1 MGVVA
6 KNPGPQG
13 PQGPTGYTGPTG
25 WTGPQG
31 PSGPAGGPP
40 GPTGA
45 TGPSGAIGWTGPRGH
60 DGANGIDG
68 NTGYT
73 GATGPRGY
81 TGPQGPSGP
90 AGGPP
95 GPTGATGPSG
105 ANGNTGPQ
113 GATGVTGN
121 VGPRGYTGPQGPTGP
136 SGGPVGATGASGP
149 AGTDGYTGPTGA
161 SGPRGYTGATGVT
174 GNTGATGNT
183 GPQGATG
190 VTGYTG
196 PTGPTGPSGP
206 TGATGNTGPRG
217 YTGPQGDTGPVG
229 DPALTRNIGLNA
241 YINAA
246 EVTAS
251 WNQGASTVTYNFY
264 LYGNS
269 SYYNVTI
276 SYSSSPGTVTTSTFI
291 YKNSTTIYNN
301 TWATGAIGP
310 NGAIGPGSM
319 SRNYHSDTTII
330 TGTVNP
336 GTYTITAAVS
346 TANAGGIGTG
356 SSVTATT
363 SITIT
368 APDTMGNPTFGFYS
382 TGRPHYDSITT
393 TVSGGQY
400 YTRNSVIKIDAA
412 TMIFN
417 SMYNISYYSGYPP
430 FNYLTL
436 YELLGSST
444 SYTTNNPI
452 TALEY
457 NTGATVPA
465 NPNGIYTLG
474 FSSGGYNSP
483 NGLSYYNTSAVYF
496 TLVSYSV
503 GGNYI
508 TYTLRNAKN
517 STSTGRYFPDS
528 GQIAYVG
535 STPDETNIPVNQNS
549 KTTSVLV
556 SAQVR
561 LSLQNGITQP
571 SSGSSTPVP
580 YTSGDINT
588 FSTSTLTNFDVAYQ
602 PFNQYLYTTTSGLQG
617 SLSSYVFPI
626 STPVMPSPP
635 GSGKRWFIVQL
646 TTTGAL
652 TSFTID
658 LGGNTNC
665 VSNIFVWWGNSTSAG
680 GWLDATISYT
690 SANGCQGASPSG
702 GTSPYFIAWP
712 IRINSSYTSSYP
724 SAWSSSN
731 QYVYLA
737 LQCDTGSNGYIPFN
751 QFVVQ

>member
-1 MGVVA
+1 MHDNIYV
-6 KNPGPQG
+6 
-13 PQGPTGYTGPTG
+13 TGTTDSPPITNIWFCDSVSGGTAHWVLIG
-25 WTGPQG
+25 GFTAIG
-31 PSGPAGGPP
+31 GPA
-40 GPTGA
+40 
-45 TGPSGAIGWTGPRGH
+45 
-60 DGANGIDG
+60 
-68 NTGYT
+68 
-73 GATGPRGY
+73 
-81 TGPQGPSGP
+81 
-90 AGGPP
+90 
-95 GPTGATGPSG
+95 
-105 ANGNTGPQ
+105 
-113 GATGVTGN
+113 
-121 VGPRGYTGPQGPTGP
+121 
-136 SGGPVGATGASGP
+136 
-149 AGTDGYTGPTGA
+149 
-161 SGPRGYTGATGVT
+161 
-174 GNTGATGNT
+174 GNTGATGL
-183 GPQGATG
+183 
-190 VTGYTG
+190 TG
-196 PTGPTGPSGP
+196 PTGLPGP
-206 TGATGNTGPRG
+206 TGVEANPG
-217 YTGPQGDTGPVG
+217 
-229 DPALTRNIGLNA
+229 LIRNIGLNA

-251 WNQGASTVTYNFY
+251 WNQGTSTVTYSFV

-269 SYYNVTI
+269 SYYDITI
-276 SYSSSPGTVTTSTFI
+276 TYSSSPGTVTTST
-291 YKNSTTIYNN
+291 YRYNTTTIYNN
-301 TWATGAIGP
+301 TWATGP
-310 NGAIGPGSM
+310 VQPGGITRNTL
-319 SRNYHSDTTII
+319 SRTTTI

-368 APDTMGNPTFGFYS
+368 APDTMGNPTFGFYAS
-382 TGRPHYDSITT
+382 GRPHYDSVTPIVA

-400 YTRNSVIKIDAA
+400 YTYSSVITIDAA

-430 FNYLTL
+430 FDYLTL
-436 YELLGSST
+436 SEFLGGST

-457 NTGATVPA
+457 NTGATGPA
-465 NPNGIYTLG
+465 NPNGTSYTSG

-483 NGLSYYNTSAVYF
+483 NGLSYYNTNPVSF
-496 TLVSYSV
+496 TLTSFSV
-503 GGNYI
+503 GANYI
-508 TYTLRNAKN
+508 TYTLRNAKTL
-517 STSTGRYFPDS
+517 TSTGRYFPDS
-528 GQIAYVG
+528 GEIAYVG

-549 KTTSVLV
+549 KTTSTLV

-571 SSGSSTPVP
+571 SSGSPTPAPSTS
-580 YTSGDINT
+580 TNITT
-588 FSTSTLTNFDVAYQ
+588 FSTTTLTNFDVAYN
-602 PFNQYLYTTTSGLQG
+602 PFDHNLYTTTSGLQT
-617 SLSSYVFPI
+617 SLNGYVFPI

-658 LGGNTNC
+658 LGLNTSC

-712 IRINSSYTSSYP
+712 IRINSSYASSYP
-724 SAWSSSN
+724 SDWSSSN
-731 QYVYLA
+731 PYVYLA
-737 LQCDTGSNGYIPFN
+737 LQCDTVNNGYIPFDKL
-751 QFVVQ
+751 VVQ